1 MGTKEYFDEVEQRKY
16 TVEPHIPPFAEF
28 PKWANKRVLE
38 VGCGIGTDTI
48 SFARA
53 GARVTAVDLSP
64 KSLDI
69 AKHRAEVY
77 GLSDRIEF
85 HLANCE
91 EMSQSVPP
99 KVYDLVYSFG
109 VIHHTPHPDRAIA
122 QIRKYMDATSE
133 LRLMIYS
140 KVSYKLFWVMKE
152 EGVWDMSRLDELIAR
167 NSEAQT
173 GCPVTYTYTPDGART
188 LLSGFDVLEL
198 RKAHIFT
205 WDIESYKRYEYKK
218 DPAWANVSD
227 TQLAELEKELGWHTL
242 VKARL
247 AEKARN

>member
-85 HLANCE
+85 HLAN
-91 EMSQSVPP
+91 
-99 KVYDLVYSFG
+99 
-109 VIHHTPHPDRAIA
+109 
-122 QIRKYMDATSE
+122 
-133 LRLMIYS
+133 
-140 KVSYKLFWVMKE
+140 
-152 EGVWDMSRLDELIAR
+152 
-167 NSEAQT
+167 
-173 GCPVTYTYTPDGART
+173 
-188 LLSGFDVLEL
+188 
-198 RKAHIFT
+198 
-205 WDIESYKRYEYKK
+205 
-218 DPAWANVSD
+218 
-227 TQLAELEKELGWHTL
+227 
-242 VKARL
+242 
-247 AEKARN
+247 